1 MTGKFSK
8 TNDDTV
14 EKSLRPIYLTSYYT
28 GILQDWCCDH
38 HRPGRSIRTLRYI
51 STTVV
56 FLMLGSMLVFE
67 IFQLGSEL
75 SKITSIHS
83 ILPNLLWICT
93 FPLSLMVLIRYH
105 FYRCDFLSFFDK
117 WRRLEAWLVYVNAS
131 SSINWLSKF
140 IVGSYALMSFG
151 LFAGLYFLTQRQPD
165 ASFLLSSYPLM
176 RKWFTLPVLSGIH
189 VVLVFFSWILLS
201 LADLVPALIFAYSA
215 RILNALNS
223 EVERHF
229 SVGDYVQG
237 MRRTWLRYETLSQLT
252 DKANRLFG
260 WLIFIDYAVK
270 FSMICVLFY
279 VLCRNF
285 FNQDADSFT
294 FLFGAISY
302 IFRLVACNILASRL
316 HSESIRFEST
326 VSSLVS
332 LNCIDMTGQEREIIG
347 FFLRRLEQNPLGAQ
361 VLGMIEITP
370 KILLTMTSLIISY
383 VIVLLQSK

>member
-1 MTGKFSK
+1 M
-8 TNDDTV
+8 
-14 EKSLRPIYLTSYYT
+14 
-28 GILQDWCCDH
+28 
-38 HRPGRSIRTLRYI
+38 
-51 STTVV
+51 
-56 FLMLGSMLVFE
+56 
-67 IFQLGSEL
+67 
-75 SKITSIHS
+75 
-83 ILPNLLWICT
+83 
-93 FPLSLMVLIRYH
+93 
-105 FYRCDFLSFFDK
+105 
-117 WRRLEAWLVYVNAS
+117 
-131 SSINWLSKF
+131 
-140 IVGSYALMSFG
+140 VGSYALMSFG
-151 LFAGLYFLTQRQPD
+151 LVAGLYFLIQRQPD
-165 ASFLLSSYPLM
+165 ASFLLSSYPQM
-176 RKWFTLPVLSGIH
+176 RKWFTLPVLSAIH

-252 DKANRLFG
+252 DKANRLIG

-270 FSMICVLFY
+270 FSMLCVLIY

-285 FNQDADSFT
+285 FNQDSFT
-294 FLFGAISY
+294 FLFGALSY

-332 LNCIDMTGQEREIIG
+332 LNCIHMTGQEREIIG